1 MNLPHVI
8 EAENI
13 KIAYCNAIEFLS
25 LNHWEYFN
33 LIVQISEP
41 DAYKLVD
48 LKEFTDFYQ
57 SIASISPK
65 IVAST
70 IFPEGMYQAVNS
82 RDELYNKYE
91 TRLFPKARRGRWGTY
106 FERMINYEQNS
117 TSVNQLENII
127 TKINSRSTDQKA
139 AYTIYI
145 QYPGSETTRK
155 MGAPCL
161 NYLAIQIKSG
171 RIGVLA
177 VYRNHDFLTRA
188 FGNYLGLCNL
198 IKFISLETSNE
209 IGMLT
214 CISSHAF
221 VGNRKH
227 ELYEFCNTLSNE
239 MA

>member
-1 MNLPHVI
+1 MNSPHVI

-13 KIAYCNAIEFLS
+13 KIAYCQAIEFLS

-33 LIVQISEP
+33 LIVQISNP
-41 DAYKLVD
+41 IAYNSKD
-48 LKEFTDFYQ
+48 LKEFTDFYKL
-57 SIASISPK
+57 IGCKSPK

-82 RDELYNKYE
+82 RDELYRKYK
-91 TRLFPKARRGRWGTY
+91 TRLFPKAKRGKWGTY
-106 FERMINYEQNS
+106 FDRMINYKQNS

-161 NYLAIQIKSG
+161 NYIAIQIKSG
-171 RIGVLA
+171 QIGILA

-198 IKFISLETSNE
+198 IKFISLETSKE

-221 VGNRKH
+221 VCRRRY
-227 ELYEFCNTLSNE
+227 ELYEFCHNKSNE
-239 MA
+239 VT